1 MPSAGILRV
10 TSFRLCAERRERET
24 PCRVFTATSLRGRR
38 DGHGRRAKTK
48 VDDNVTD
55 GDGGTSHRAREVGA
69 SWRVHGLRD
78 REDDSRHEGGIT
90 RDIR

>member
-1 MPSAGILRV
+1 M
-10 TSFRLCAERRERET
+10 RRETRERDAL
-24 PCRVFTATSLRGRR
+24 PGLHSNLPSRSPRR
-38 DGHGRRAKTK
+38 TRTEDENKTK